1 MSSMSEILSASK
13 RLLPLLALGLVLSIT
28 ASQAC
33 EKHTRGHQN
42 STDTAS
48 EYSRSH

>member
-1 MSSMSEILSASK
+1 MSEFLTATK
-13 RLLPLLALGLVLSIT
+13 RLLPLIAVSLVLSMT

-42 STDTAS
+42 STDSAS